1 MSFSIESVENKIFL
15 IRGQR
20 VMLDRDLAELY
31 GVTTRVLN
39 QAVRRN
45 KERFP
50 EDFMFKC
57 SLKEL
62 KFLRSHFVILKEDG
76 RGKHSKYLPLVFSEH
91 GVAMLSSVL
100 NSRRAIQ
107 VNILIM
113 RAFIKLRQ
121 SAIINKE
128 LAKKIEDL
136 ETEVRLKLKEQDGKF
151 QKIIEA
157 IKRLM
162 ISSKK
167 SPIRIGFKP

>member
-1 MSFSIESVENKIFL
+1 MSSSIELVENKIFS
-15 IRGQR
+15 IHGQR
-20 VMLDRDLAELY
+20 VMLDRDLAKLY
-31 GVTTRVLN
+31 GVTTRILN

-50 EDFMFKC
+50 ADFMFQL

-62 KFLRSHFVILKEDG
+62 DCLRSQNVILKDKG
-76 RGKHSKYLPLVFSEH
+76 RGKHSKYLSLVFSEH

-100 NSRRAIQ
+100 NSKRAIR

-121 SAIINKE
+121 SSIINKE
-128 LAKKIEDL
+128 LANKLEDL
-136 ETEVRLKLKEQDGKF
+136 ESEVKLKLKEQDGKF
-151 QKIIEA
+151 QKIIEV

-162 ISSKK
+162 ISPKK
-167 SPIRIGFKP
+167 SPIKIGFKT